1 MFYFEIEMTSGKIF
15 TEEFK
20 QPEQAFEAAQSYW
33 YRSGK
38 DNENVSIVRFY
49 GTDGSV
55 AKATW
60 SRKQQASEI

>member
-1 MFYFEIEMTSGKIF
+1 MFYFEIETSSGKIF

-20 QPEQAFEAAQSYW
+20 RPEEAFEAAQSYW
-33 YRSGK
+33 HRSGK

-60 SRKQQASEI
+60 SRKYNAVQI

>member
-15 TEEFK
+15 KEGFGY
-20 QPEQAFEAAQSYW
+20 PEDAFAAAQSYW
-33 YRSGK
+33 HRSGK

-60 SRKQQASEI
+60 SREQQASEI